1 MLHDSYFRLAFFV
14 RKARPSRYGGE
25 VPLFVRIT
33 VSGQC
38 TEMNI
43 GRTIAANRLGPVV
56 KAVLLLAQPL
66 AGFGEYDDAVRSL
79 LTLVDG
85 LAVVRILH

>member
-1 MLHDSYFRLAFFV
+1 MLHDSYFRLTFFV
-14 RKARPSRYGGE
+14 RKGRPSRYGE
-25 VPLFVRIT
+25 LPLFVRIT
-33 VSGQC
+33 VRGQC
-38 TEMNI
+38 TEMYI
-43 GRTIAANRLGPVV
+43 GRTIAPNRLGPVV
-56 KAVLLLAQPL
+56 KAVLLLAQSL